1 VKSRPQVAS
10 RACPRARLPLG
21 QGSPL
26 VGWSP
31 WAPRLEDTRPSSR
44 CAIGRAC
51 HPGSKVEVFI
61 DAEPARGCSCR
72 CSVRCLWHGRERSAA
87 GLLVIR
93 PERPN
98 SDVRVWDPSSS
109 SGRNADAL
117 AHRPPSQGSRS
128 RQITYSCQPSASRAH
143 TCSRAPSVHFTV
155 MLKLHSRR
163 RVQVARDRL
172 AAHPCESVSGGEG
185 VDVAGGEVGAVA
197 DQP

>member
-1 VKSRPQVAS
+1 VLAPEPDSPSGRAVPWWAGHRGHRDWRTRVLRRGVPSVGRATLAAKWRYSSTRSRHEAV
-10 RACPRARLPLG
+10 
-21 QGSPL
+21 L
-26 VGWSP
+26 VGARSD
-31 WAPRLEDTRPSSR
+31 ACGMGVSDRRLGSWLSGPSDR
-44 CAIGRAC
+44 TPMCG
-51 HPGSKVEVFI
+51 
-61 DAEPARGCSCR
+61 
-72 CSVRCLWHGRERSAA
+72 
-87 GLLVIR
+87 
-93 PERPN
+93 
-98 SDVRVWDPSSS
+98 WDPSSS

-143 TCSRAPSVHFTV
+143 TCSRAPSVRLTV

-172 AAHPCESVSGGEG
+172 AAHPCESVYGGEG